1 MAAHLQQGKERE
13 QGIAIQMER
22 SLYSNS
28 SKYNPKIAYLHGVT
42 VDCDNY

>member
-13 QGIAIQMER
+13 QGIAIQMEH

-28 SKYNPKIAYLHGVT
+28 SKYNPNTAYLHGVT
-42 VDCDNY
+42 VDYDIY